1 MELEEVYLL
10 RYAEVGLKAGN
21 REFFERRLAQNVL
34 SRVEGHLRRPRGRLV
49 LSSPLPREEV
59 LDRLS
64 RVFGLSSFSPAR
76 ETDPEPEAIREAAFR
91 LAAEEVAVG
100 KGSFKVEVHR
110 ADKGFPLT
118 SPELARKLGAELLER
133 FPGLRV
139 DVHRPDFV
147 LGVELREGR
156 AFLFTQ
162 WFHGPGGLPVGS
174 GGRAFLLLSGGID
187 SPVAGWLGM
196 KRGLSLEA
204 LHFWSPPYTS
214 EQARDKVVELCRR
227 LSPWGGPREL
237 RVIRFTSCQEEIYR
251 VAPARLGVILMR
263 RLMFRIAEELARREG
278 VWALL
283 TGENLGQVASQTLE
297 SLYVI
302 GRATSLLV
310 LRPLLS
316 WDKVETVELAKRI
329 GTYEVSIQPFED
341 CCSLF
346 VPRHPATRPRLEEVE
361 EAESRLDLKRLITE
375 SLKEVAFW
383 RDF

>member
-1 MELEEVYLL
+1 MEPEEVYLL

-21 REFFERRLAQNVL
+21 REFFERQLARNVL
-34 SRVEGHLRRPRGRLV
+34 TRVEGRLRRPRGRLV
-49 LSSPLPREEV
+49 LSSSLSREEV
-59 LDRLS
+59 LGTLS
-64 RVFGLSSFSPAR
+64 RVFGLSSFSPAL
-76 ETDPEPEAIREAAFR
+76 ETDPALDAIRQAAFR
-91 LAAEEVAVG
+91 LVGEEVAEG
-100 KGSFKVEVHR
+100 RGSFKVEVSR

-118 SPELARKLGAELLER
+118 SPELARMLGAEILGH

-139 DVHRPDFV
+139 DVHRPEFV

-156 AFLFTQ
+156 AFLFTR
-162 WFHGPGGLPVGS
+162 WFPGPGGLPVGS

-227 LSPWGGPREL
+227 LAVWGGLRAL

-251 VAPARLGVILMR
+251 KAPARLGVILMR
-263 RLMFRIAEELARREG
+263 RFMLRIAEELARREG
-278 VWALL
+278 ILALV

-297 SLYVI
+297 SMYAI
-302 GRATSLLV
+302 GKATSLLV

-316 WDKVETVELAKRI
+316 WDKAETVELAKRI
-329 GTYEVSIQPFED
+329 GTYEVSIQPFDD

-346 VPRHPATRPRLEEVE
+346 VPRHPATRPDVREVE
-361 EAESRLDLKRLITE
+361 EAESRLDRDRLVSE
-375 SLKEVAFW
+375 ALEAVDFR
-383 RDF
+383 RDL